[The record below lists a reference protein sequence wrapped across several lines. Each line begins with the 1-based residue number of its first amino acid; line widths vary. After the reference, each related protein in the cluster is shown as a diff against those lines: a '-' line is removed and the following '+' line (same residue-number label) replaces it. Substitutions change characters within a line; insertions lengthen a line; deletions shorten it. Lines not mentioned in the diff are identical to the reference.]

1 MDATP
6 SIISLTGQ
14 SLANYVLNGGL
25 LPLNNNEA
33 FIREST
39 AVTVTLVD
47 ENDRAIACGAIA
59 MYSPKQ
65 AYCVLGEIDDEYK
78 NCSIWI
84 EEIPSSRKETR
95 MYRVTKMIPEILDR
109 TAPTLFE
116 TVFADNDCKPTIL
129 HLVDALIDCS
139 VGKANVDLGKN
150 ITIDLFEGNG
160 GTQQEVI
167 SQWRDLSGF
176 VVCDKHRLEEVTVE
190 RSYLLGLADETE
202 AIRTEAID
210 KNNLLSLLDYDSE
223 MSIYDR
229 TEHVTALINTPEVNG
244 MLAMRSAQVSGYVL
258 TCKNRILACYAND
271 EEVFRQLISSAVK
284 DMDSDECKMF
294 VRFGA
299 LDVTQDI
306 IEKAT
311 ERKEVTRLH
320 TRSNINGIKWSA
332 IYCTNVGLH
341 IF

>member
-160 GTQQEVI
+160 
-167 SQWRDLSGF
+167 
-176 VVCDKHRLEEVTVE
+176 
-190 RSYLLGLADETE
+190 SYLLGLADETE

-271 EEVFRQLISSAVK
+271 EEIFRQLISSAVK